1 METISPGYKA
11 LNAALHAENPNYGAH
26 GHKMG
31 AHVLPLIRKF
41 GIKTV
46 VDYGCGK
53 GGLKE
58 WLRRY
63 SPAEVTNYDPCI
75 QEFSA
80 RPAPADLVVCT
91 DVMEHVEPTYTDC
104 VLADI
109 QKLAVK
115 AVFFNISI
123 REALKV
129 LPDGRNAHIN
139 LKPAEGWFDA
149 VRDYFDIVCYEVQ
162 PGHALTIVALP
173 LVVHHA

>member
-11 LNAALHAENPNYGAH
+11 MNAILHAESPNYGAH

-31 AHVLPLIRKF
+31 AHVLPLIKKF
-41 GIKTV
+41 HVKTM

-63 SPAEVTNYDPCI
+63 SPVEVTNYDPCVL
-75 QEFSA
+75 EFSEH
-80 RPAPADLVVCT
+80 PHPADLVVCT

-109 QKLAVK
+109 QKLAGK
-115 AVFFNISI
+115 LVFFNIAV
-123 REALKV
+123 REAGKT

-139 LKPAEGWFDA
+139 MKTPEGWFDTI
-149 VRDYFDIVCYEVQ
+149 RDWFDIICYEVQ
-162 PGHALTIVALP
+162 PGHSLSIVALP
-173 LVVHHA
+173 KGHRHA